1 MTPVKT
7 SRNRSKATSMLA
19 PTAATP
25 AKGETPR
32 KFPTCTAGPTLASC
46 LFMDWICLEM
56 SPDMIKFVINEK
68 LSVSR
73 YFSSPF
79 WVYVRSYRNASDG

>member
-1 MTPVKT
+1 MTPVKI
-7 SRNRSKATSMLA
+7 SRNRSNATSKPA

-32 KFPTCTAGPTLASC
+32 KLPTCTAGPTLASC

-56 SPDMIKFVINEK
+56 SPDMIKYLNNEK

-79 WVYVRSYRNASDG
+79 